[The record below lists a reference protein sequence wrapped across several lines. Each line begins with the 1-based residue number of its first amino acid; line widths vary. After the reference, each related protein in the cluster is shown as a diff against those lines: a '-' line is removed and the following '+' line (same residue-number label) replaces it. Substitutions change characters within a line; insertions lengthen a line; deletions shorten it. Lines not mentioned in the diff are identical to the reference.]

1 MKTVLADESM
11 RRFLSLNPVSRTGF
25 GAAREDAT
33 GRAYNQAA
41 FQYFLALEQKRSER
55 AGRVFA
61 LLLVDK
67 QAGGATVGFEADA
80 ASRLFVALRRSL
92 RDTDLLGWY
101 QEGLVVGAVLTHQA
115 ECTATGIERLI
126 EDRLGRT
133 IRESLQREG
142 GPRIQVRMFQP
153 SMATSARVQ
162 SWP

>member
-1 MKTVLADESM
+1 M
-11 RRFLSLNPVSRTGF
+11 RTLLTDGSTRRSLSLERVGRSGF
-25 GAAREDAT
+25 GAAKEDPT
-33 GRAYNQAA
+33 GWAYNQAA
-41 FQYFLALEQKRSER
+41 FQYFLTLEQKRSEL

-67 QAGGATVGFEADA
+67 QAGGATVAFEADA
-80 ASRLFVALRRSL
+80 ASWLFVTLRRCL

-115 ECTATGIERLI
+115 ECPASIERLI

-133 IRESLQREG
+133 ILESLQREG
-142 GPRIQVRMFQP
+142 GARIQVRMFQP
-153 SMATSARVQ
+153 SMATKARVQ